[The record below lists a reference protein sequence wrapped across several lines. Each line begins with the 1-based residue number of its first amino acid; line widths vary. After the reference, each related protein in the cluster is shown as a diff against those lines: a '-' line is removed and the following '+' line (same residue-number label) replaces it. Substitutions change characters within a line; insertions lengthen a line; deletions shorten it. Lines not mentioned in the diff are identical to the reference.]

1 MRKVY
6 VVSSYSKPVAAFDKR
21 EDAVMLSGAIY
32 GEDGSEH
39 VHETLFMQGAS
50 PSVHF
55 NIVGFG
61 GNGDCDGE
69 RDAK

>member
-6 VVSSYSKPVAAFDKR
+6 VVSSYGRPIAAFD
-21 EDAVMLSGAIY
+21 ELDDALMLSDAIY
-32 GEDGSEH
+32 GDGGTEH

-69 RDAK
+69 RDGE